1 MITRNS
7 IRSLIIGLSGLGVG
21 TSVGIAMFMAT
32 FVVTFGICADTSTAE
47 KIFPFALI
55 ADPSLFDRP
64 LIAFILAAI
73 QFPLYGLILGFAWAR
88 GRSRK
93 QWFVA
98 VLSTLLVGHLTAGIV
113 ASHRVDRMWQ
123 QRFPKPIAADN
134 HPFPNKPLI
143 VLEGQNKK
151 F

>member
-1 MITRNS
+1 MITRDS

-21 TSVGIAMFMAT
+21 TIIGSAMFMAT
-32 FVVTFGICADTSTAE
+32 FAVTFGICADTSTAE

-64 LIAFILAAI
+64 VIAFILAAI
-73 QFPLYGLILGFAWAR
+73 QFPLYGLILGFAWVR
-88 GRSRK
+88 GRSRER
-93 QWFVA
+93 WLVA
-98 VLSTLLVGHLTAGIV
+98 GLSVLLVGHLTAGII

-134 HPFPNKPLI
+134 HPFPNTPLI
-143 VLEGQNKK
+143 VLERQK
-151 F
+151 

>member
-1 MITRNS
+1 MITTDS

-21 TSVGIAMFMAT
+21 TIVGSAMFMAT
-32 FVVTFGICADTSTAE
+32 FAVTFGICADTSTAE

-64 LIAFILAAI
+64 LIAFILAAM
-73 QFPLYGLILGFAWAR
+73 QLPLYGLILGFAWPR

-93 QWFVA
+93 PRFVA
-98 VLSTLLVGHLTAGIV
+98 VLSMLLVSHLTAGVV

-123 QRFPKPIAADN
+123 QRFSKPIAADN
-134 HPFPNKPLI
+134 HPFPNTPLI
-143 VLEGQNKK
+143 GLERQNKR

>member
-1 MITRNS
+1 MITREP

-21 TSVGIAMFMAT
+21 AVVGSAVFIAT
-32 FVVTFGICADTSTAE
+32 FAITFGICADTSAAE

-64 LIAFILAAI
+64 LLGLVLAAI
-73 QFPLYGLILGFAWAR
+73 QFPLYGLVLGFAWTR

-93 QWFVA
+93 GWFIV
-98 VLSTLLVGHLTAGIV
+98 VLGMLLIGHLMAGIV

-123 QRFPKPIAADN
+123 ERFFKPIAAT
-134 HPFPNKPLI
+134 HHS
-143 VLEGQNKK
+143 
-151 F
+151 